1 MLRTFRENIKG
12 RMGKVLLAIII
23 VPFVLFGAESLL
35 TGGGGAATVLEVNGE
50 EIDAQ
55 QVAQEV
61 VLLRNEMA
69 SRMGEDVDFEQ
80 LSQERL
86 TPAAIQRLTEST
98 LIRQLFGELSL
109 TIPEALLQQTIMQTT
124 AFQVDGKFSSEQMSR
139 VLADT
144 GFNLNTLKGRLA
156 EDIRLGQLRA
166 GILQSGFVTE
176 QNTRLILDIVN
187 ETRAVDWAEL
197 AVGAITQSTD
207 ASEAELMEYYEAFK
221 AEFLTALN
229 VDVEYLLI
237 DREALSESV
246 DESLVVAEYN
256 SQKNEFV
263 ETERREIAHIL
274 LEINSDQSETDAL
287 QKMAEIAE
295 KYNAGVSFKTLAV
308 EYSQDVGSARDGGD
322 LGYAE
327 KDGTFPEEFE
337 EAVFALSEGALSAP
351 VTTDA
356 GVHLITVTDI
366 TKTSMPEFDDIKRDI
381 EMQIQRRSAT
391 KEYVRV
397 MAQVADV
404 AFNAADLVEPASAID
419 GTVESVSGITRSG
432 DSSASVQDAQLTS
445 QQQQIFSDS
454 RVLDALFSTD
464 VLDDG
469 MNSEVV
475 ELNDSQGV
483 VVRVKDAYEPRQLDF
498 DEVRAQIETRLQ
510 QQKAEL
516 ALSELAAELV
526 QQVADGGEFSK
537 VMVAAGLAPAASD
550 VTRQTRT
557 LPRELLEAIF
567 AASRSSEGKAV
578 ETVVSSNGTQFLFK
592 INSVS
597 DGKGSLEANQQAL
610 LKQQSADAVARQELS
625 AYIENLKQSAVIT
638 RY

>member
-61 VLLRNEMA
+61 VLLRNEMV

-98 LIRQLFGELSL
+98 LIRQLFGDLSL

-207 ASEAELMEYYEAFK
+207 ASEAELMEYYEASK

-256 SQKNEFV
+256 SQK
-263 ETERREIAHIL
+263 
-274 LEINSDQSETDAL
+274 
-287 QKMAEIAE
+287 K
-295 KYNAGVSFKTLAV
+295 
-308 EYSQDVGSARDGGD
+308 
-322 LGYAE
+322 
-327 KDGTFPEEFE
+327 
-337 EAVFALSEGALSAP
+337 
-351 VTTDA
+351 
-356 GVHLITVTDI
+356 
-366 TKTSMPEFDDIKRDI
+366 
-381 EMQIQRRSAT
+381 
-391 KEYVRV
+391 
-397 MAQVADV
+397 
-404 AFNAADLVEPASAID
+404 
-419 GTVESVSGITRSG
+419 
-432 DSSASVQDAQLTS
+432 
-445 QQQQIFSDS
+445 
-454 RVLDALFSTD
+454 
-464 VLDDG
+464 
-469 MNSEVV
+469 
-475 ELNDSQGV
+475 
-483 VVRVKDAYEPRQLDF
+483 
-498 DEVRAQIETRLQ
+498 
-510 QQKAEL
+510 
-516 ALSELAAELV
+516 
-526 QQVADGGEFSK
+526 
-537 VMVAAGLAPAASD
+537 
-550 VTRQTRT
+550 
-557 LPRELLEAIF
+557 
-567 AASRSSEGKAV
+567 
-578 ETVVSSNGTQFLFK
+578 
-592 INSVS
+592 
-597 DGKGSLEANQQAL
+597 
-610 LKQQSADAVARQELS
+610 
-625 AYIENLKQSAVIT
+625 
-638 RY
+638 

>member
-80 LSQERL
+80 LSQEKL

-124 AFQVDGKFSSEQMSR
+124 AFQVDGKFSSEQMTR

-187 ETRAVDWAEL
+187 ETRAVDWVEL
-197 AVGAITQSTD
+197 TIGDITQSTD
-207 ASEAELMEYYEAFK
+207 VSEVELTDYYEASK
-221 AEFLTALN
+221 TEFLTALN

-246 DESLVVAEYN
+246 EESLVVAEYN
-256 SQKNEFV
+256 SQKNEFI

-274 LEINSDQSETDAL
+274 LEINSDQSESDAL

-295 KYNAGVSFKTLAV
+295 KYNAGTSFEVLAV
-308 EYSQDVGSARDGGD
+308 EYSQDVGSAREGGD

-337 EAVFALSEGALSAP
+337 EAVFALPEGALSAP

-356 GVHLITVTDI
+356 GIHLITVTDI
-366 TKTSMPEFDDIKRDI
+366 AKTSMPAFDDIKRDI

-404 AFNAADLVEPASAID
+404 AFNAADLAEPASAID
-419 GTVESVSGITRSG
+419 GTIESVSGITRTG
-432 DSSASVQDAQLTS
+432 GSSSSSQGAQLTS
-445 QQQQIFSDS
+445 QQQQLFSDS
-454 RVLDALFSTD
+454 N
-464 VLDDG
+464 VLDDR
-469 MNSEVV
+469 MNSEVI
-475 ELNDSQGV
+475 ELNDGQGV
-483 VVRVKDAYEPRQLDF
+483 VVRVKEAYEPRQLDF
-498 DEVRAQIETRLQ
+498 DEVRSQIEIRLLQ
-510 QQKAEL
+510 QTAEL

-526 QQVADGGEFSK
+526 QQVADSGEFTK
-537 VMVAAGLAPAASD
+537 VMVASGLAPTASD

-567 AASRSSEGKAV
+567 AASRSNEGKTV
-578 ETVVSSNGTQFLFK
+578 ETVASSNGTQFLFK

-597 DGKGSLEANQQAL
+597 DGKGALDANQQAL
-610 LKQQSADAVARQELS
+610 LEQQSADAVARQELG